1 MIRELI
7 HFLGTPL
14 LMIFHFIPHFIA
26 FLFMLFVGWLIGM
39 GTEKLLL
46 LLLRKVGFARL
57 SEQIGLTALEQRL
70 GSKMDTTRFLGLIGF
85 WFVFLIFLVP
95 ATDAL
100 GLPTVSNTLNSVID
114 YLPNVFVAIVVL
126 ILGSLAAT
134 LLSNMVQRATQTIN
148 LGNPHLL
155 ANIIRWGII
164 GFSGLIALQQLEI
177 APVLITVLFTAI
189 VGGFALA
196 FGLAFGL
203 GGRDAVQRLLARSES
218 SFLAHQPYDPDQL
231 VQQAHDDLLHEEQME
246 QHYRDTDPD
255 TDPDPLPS
263 TQMPAL
269 SELKKQSLTTPR
281 VDPQV

>member
-246 QHYRDTDPD
+246 QHYRDADPD